1 MTEFT
6 KDEIKLCP
14 FCGSKVEMKSVVIYP
29 NMERSPASIRCKKC
43 NFFIADYEDDDLIQ
57 RWNNRPIE
65 DALCAENERLREALQ
80 KIKNWCCIDDDGGT
94 ETIII
99 EFAQQALKEVTK

>member
-1 MTEFT
+1 MSE
-6 KDEIKLCP
+6 LLACP
-14 FCGSKVEMKSVVIYP
+14 YCGSKVEMKNAVIYP

>member
-14 FCGSKVEMKSVVIYP
+14 FCGSKVEMKNAVIYP

-43 NFFIADYEDDDLIQ
+43 NFFIADYGDDDLIQ

-65 DALCAENERLREALQ
+65 DALCAENERLKMALDNLITEAELAGDYRID
-80 KIKNWCCIDDDGGT
+80 KEYIKD
-94 ETIII
+94 
-99 EFAQQALKEVTK
+99 AKKALEVTK